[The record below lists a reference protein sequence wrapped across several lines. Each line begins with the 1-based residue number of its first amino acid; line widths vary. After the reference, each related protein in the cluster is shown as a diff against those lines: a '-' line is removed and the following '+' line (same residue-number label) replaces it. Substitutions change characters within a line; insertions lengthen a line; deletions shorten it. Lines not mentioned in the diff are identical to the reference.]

1 MYLTYRVSKISNYIN
16 VSVLRSNSWVK
27 SSFVLLVF
35 GGIARIMALIKEGF
49 VSFHFGVGSD
59 LDFFYQSILIPIF
72 LANMFGSPIAQIVIP
87 ELQRIDQEGSRVFIG
102 SFLRFLVNLLVIIV
116 PVAGLLSWMYLSQVN
131 PSKQIFENVEL
142 IAIVLFLSLIVLVQG
157 INSFLLAIAEFRKK
171 FYLTHFHSVWL
182 SIVVIFAMYF
192 FGDLVSLIWAFF
204 ISYILF
210 LLMQLVL
217 LNKEFIL
224 VKPIYFADKL
234 STKIKNNYL
243 LVVIAGGLG
252 GSAFFVDQIMAA
264 TLQKGGISALQYAFK
279 VITVFTG
286 IAAISFGNVL
296 LPVFAEYN
304 SRTNKKDMSFLLRS
318 SLKKIILMTVPFAI
332 LLFVFGE
339 LGIQWLYQRGN
350 FVASD
355 TEMVFEIFRGYT
367 LYFPLYVLYYVLIRY
382 LSSTNEYK
390 KLLYLSVF
398 SIFSNITLNL
408 VLIEFYGLSGIVYS
422 TVISSGLTLALG
434 FYFIRGSLTL
444 KI

>member
-1 MYLTYRVSKISNYIN
+1 MSYSNN
-16 VSVLRSNSWVK
+16 WVK

-87 ELQRIDQEGSRVFIG
+87 ELQRLDQEGSRIFIG

-131 PSKQIFENVEL
+131 PSKEIFENVEL
-142 IAIVLFLSLIVLVQG
+142 IVIVLFLSLIVLVQG

-182 SIVVIFAMYF
+182 SMAVIFAMYF

-224 VKPIYFADKL
+224 VKPIYSADKL

-296 LPVFAEYN
+296 LPIFAEYN

-318 SLKKIILMTVPFAI
+318 SFKKIILMTVPFAI

-355 TEMVFEIFRGYT
+355 TELVFEIFRGYT

-408 VLIEFYGLSGIVYS
+408 ALIEFYGLSGIVYS

-434 FYFIRGSLTL
+434 FYFIRGNLTL

>member
-1 MYLTYRVSKISNYIN
+1 MVSKISNYIN
-16 VSVLRSNSWVK
+16 VSVLRSNGWVK

-87 ELQRIDQEGSRVFIG
+87 ELQRLDQEGSRVFIG

-131 PSKQIFENVEL
+131 PSKEIFENVEL
-142 IAIVLFLSLIVLVQG
+142 IVIVLFLSLIVLVQG

-182 SIVVIFAMYF
+182 SMAVIFAMYF

-224 VKPIYFADKL
+224 VKPIYSADKL
-234 STKIKNNYL
+234 SNKIKNNYL

-296 LPVFAEYN
+296 LPIFAEYN

-318 SLKKIILMTVPFAI
+318 SFKKIILMTVPFAI

-355 TEMVFEIFRGYT
+355 TELVFEIFRGYT

-408 VLIEFYGLSGIVYS
+408 ALIEFYGLSGIVYS

-434 FYFIRGSLTL
+434 FYFIRGNLTL

>member
-1 MYLTYRVSKISNYIN
+1 MSVSYSNN
-16 VSVLRSNSWVK
+16 WVK

-87 ELQRIDQEGSRVFIG
+87 ELQRLDQEGSRIFIG

-131 PSKQIFENVEL
+131 PSKEIFENVEL
-142 IAIVLFLSLIVLVQG
+142 IVIVLFLSLIVLVQG

-182 SIVVIFAMYF
+182 SMAVIFAMYF

-224 VKPIYFADKL
+224 VKPIYSADKL

-296 LPVFAEYN
+296 LPIFAEYN

-318 SLKKIILMTVPFAI
+318 SFKKIILMTVPFAI

-355 TEMVFEIFRGYT
+355 TELVFEIFRGYT

-408 VLIEFYGLSGIVYS
+408 ALIEFYGLSGIVYS

-434 FYFIRGSLTL
+434 FYFIRGNLTL

>member
-1 MYLTYRVSKISNYIN
+1 MSVSYSNN
-16 VSVLRSNSWVK
+16 WVK

-87 ELQRIDQEGSRVFIG
+87 ELQRLDQEGSRIFIG

-131 PSKQIFENVEL
+131 PSKEIFENVEL
-142 IAIVLFLSLIVLVQG
+142 IVIVLFLSLIVLVQG

-182 SIVVIFAMYF
+182 SMAVIFAMYF

-224 VKPIYFADKL
+224 VKPIYSADKL
-234 STKIKNNYL
+234 SNKIKNNYL

-296 LPVFAEYN
+296 LPIFAEYN

-318 SLKKIILMTVPFAI
+318 SFKKII
-332 LLFVFGE
+332 
-339 LGIQWLYQRGN
+339 
-350 FVASD
+350 
-355 TEMVFEIFRGYT
+355 
-367 LYFPLYVLYYVLIRY
+367 
-382 LSSTNEYK
+382 
-390 KLLYLSVF
+390 
-398 SIFSNITLNL
+398 
-408 VLIEFYGLSGIVYS
+408 
-422 TVISSGLTLALG
+422 
-434 FYFIRGSLTL
+434 
-444 KI
+444 

>member
-1 MYLTYRVSKISNYIN
+1 MSVSYSNN
-16 VSVLRSNSWVK
+16 WVK

-87 ELQRIDQEGSRVFIG
+87 ELQRLDQEGSRIFIG

-131 PSKQIFENVEL
+131 PSKEIFENVEL
-142 IAIVLFLSLIVLVQG
+142 IVIVLFLSLIVLVQG

-182 SIVVIFAMYF
+182 SMAVIFAMYF

-224 VKPIYFADKL
+224 VKPIYSADKL

-296 LPVFAEYN
+296 LPIFAEYN

-318 SLKKIILMTVPFAI
+318 SFKKIILMTVPFAI

-350 FVASD
+350 FVAAD

-408 VLIEFYGLSGIVYS
+408 ALIEFYGLSGIVYS

-434 FYFIRGSLTL
+434 FYFIRGNLTL

>member
-1 MYLTYRVSKISNYIN
+1 
-16 VSVLRSNSWVK
+16 
-27 SSFVLLVF
+27 
-35 GGIARIMALIKEGF
+35 MALIKEGF

-87 ELQRIDQEGSRVFIG
+87 ELQRLDQEGSRIFIG

-131 PSKQIFENVEL
+131 PSKEIFENVEL
-142 IAIVLFLSLIVLVQG
+142 IVIVLFLSLIVLVQG

-182 SIVVIFAMYF
+182 SMAVIFAMYF

-224 VKPIYFADKL
+224 VKPIYSADKL

-296 LPVFAEYN
+296 LPIFAEYN

-318 SLKKIILMTVPFAI
+318 SFKKIILMTVPFAI

-350 FVASD
+350 FVAAD

-408 VLIEFYGLSGIVYS
+408 ALIEFYGLSGIVYS

-434 FYFIRGSLTL
+434 FYFIRGNLTL

>member
-1 MYLTYRVSKISNYIN
+1 
-16 VSVLRSNSWVK
+16 
-27 SSFVLLVF
+27 
-35 GGIARIMALIKEGF
+35 MALIKEGF

-87 ELQRIDQEGSRVFIG
+87 ELQRLDQEGSRIFIG

-131 PSKQIFENVEL
+131 PSKEIFENVEL
-142 IAIVLFLSLIVLVQG
+142 IVIVLFLSLIVLVQG

-182 SIVVIFAMYF
+182 SMAVIFAMYF

-224 VKPIYFADKL
+224 VKPIYSADKL
-234 STKIKNNYL
+234 SNKIKNNYL

-296 LPVFAEYN
+296 LPIFAEYN

-318 SLKKIILMTVPFAI
+318 SFKKIILMTVPFAI

-355 TEMVFEIFRGYT
+355 TELVFEIFRGYT

-408 VLIEFYGLSGIVYS
+408 ALIEFYGLSGIVYS

-434 FYFIRGSLTL
+434 FYFIRGNLTL

>member
-1 MYLTYRVSKISNYIN
+1 MVSKISNYIN
-16 VSVLRSNSWVK
+16 VSVLRSNGWVK

-87 ELQRIDQEGSRVFIG
+87 ELQRLDQEGSRIFIG

-131 PSKQIFENVEL
+131 PSKEIFENVEL
-142 IAIVLFLSLIVLVQG
+142 IVIVLFLSLIVLVQG

-182 SIVVIFAMYF
+182 SMAVIFAMYF

-224 VKPIYFADKL
+224 VKPIYSADKL

-296 LPVFAEYN
+296 LPIFAEYN

-318 SLKKIILMTVPFAI
+318 SFKKIILMTVPFAI

-355 TEMVFEIFRGYT
+355 TELVFEIFRGYT

-408 VLIEFYGLSGIVYS
+408 ALIEFYGLSGIVYS

-434 FYFIRGSLTL
+434 FYFIRGNLTL

>member
-1 MYLTYRVSKISNYIN
+1 
-16 VSVLRSNSWVK
+16 
-27 SSFVLLVF
+27 
-35 GGIARIMALIKEGF
+35 MALIKEGF

-87 ELQRIDQEGSRVFIG
+87 ELQRLDQEGSRIFIG

-131 PSKQIFENVEL
+131 PSKEIFENVEL
-142 IAIVLFLSLIVLVQG
+142 IVIVLFLSLIVLVQG

-182 SIVVIFAMYF
+182 SMAVIFAMYF

-224 VKPIYFADKL
+224 VKPIYSADKL

-296 LPVFAEYN
+296 LPIFAEYN

-318 SLKKIILMTVPFAI
+318 SFKKIILMTVPFAI

-355 TEMVFEIFRGYT
+355 TELVFEIFRGYT

-408 VLIEFYGLSGIVYS
+408 ALIEFYGLSGIVYS

-434 FYFIRGSLTL
+434 FYFIRGNLTL

>member
-1 MYLTYRVSKISNYIN
+1 MVSKISNYIN

-87 ELQRIDQEGSRVFIG
+87 ELQHLDQEGSRVFIG

-131 PSKQIFENVEL
+131 PSKEIFENVEL
-142 IAIVLFLSLIVLVQG
+142 IVIVLFLSLIVLVQG

-182 SIVVIFAMYF
+182 SMAVIFAMYF

-224 VKPIYFADKL
+224 VKPIYSADKL

-264 TLQKGGISALQYAFK
+264 TLQKGGISAVQYAFK

-296 LPVFAEYN
+296 LPIFVECN

-318 SLKKIILMTVPFAI
+318 SFKKIILMTVPFAI

-355 TEMVFEIFRGYT
+355 TELVFEIFRGYT
-367 LYFPLYVLYYVLIRY
+367 IYFPLYVLYYVLIRY

-408 VLIEFYGLSGIVYS
+408 ALIEFYGLSGIVYS

-434 FYFIRGSLTL
+434 FYFIRGNFTL

>member
-1 MYLTYRVSKISNYIN
+1 
-16 VSVLRSNSWVK
+16 VK

-87 ELQRIDQEGSRVFIG
+87 ELQRLDQEGSRVFIG

-131 PSKQIFENVEL
+131 PSKEIFENVEL
-142 IAIVLFLSLIVLVQG
+142 IVIVLFLSLIVLVQG

-182 SIVVIFAMYF
+182 SMAVIFAMYF

-224 VKPIYFADKL
+224 VKPIYSADKL

-296 LPVFAEYN
+296 LPIFAEYN

-318 SLKKIILMTVPFAI
+318 SFKKIILMTVPFAI

-355 TEMVFEIFRGYT
+355 TELVFEIFRGYT

-408 VLIEFYGLSGIVYS
+408 ALIEFYGLSGIVYS

-434 FYFIRGSLTL
+434 FYFIRGNLTL

>member
-1 MYLTYRVSKISNYIN
+1 
-16 VSVLRSNSWVK
+16 
-27 SSFVLLVF
+27 
-35 GGIARIMALIKEGF
+35 MALIKEGF

-87 ELQRIDQEGSRVFIG
+87 ELQRLDQEGSRIFIG

-131 PSKQIFENVEL
+131 PSKEIFENVEL
-142 IAIVLFLSLIVLVQG
+142 IVIVLFLSLIVLVQG

-182 SIVVIFAMYF
+182 SMAVIFAMYF

-224 VKPIYFADKL
+224 VKPIYSADKL
-234 STKIKNNYL
+234 SNKIKNNYL

-296 LPVFAEYN
+296 LPIFAEYN

-318 SLKKIILMTVPFAI
+318 SFKKIILMTVPFAI

-350 FVASD
+350 FVAAD

-408 VLIEFYGLSGIVYS
+408 ALIEFYGLSGIVYS

-434 FYFIRGSLTL
+434 FYFIRGNLTL

>member
-1 MYLTYRVSKISNYIN
+1 MVSKISNYIN
-16 VSVLRSNSWVK
+16 VSVLRSNGWVK

-87 ELQRIDQEGSRVFIG
+87 ELQRLDQEGSRIFIG

-131 PSKQIFENVEL
+131 PSKEIFENVEL
-142 IAIVLFLSLIVLVQG
+142 IVIVLFLSLIVLVQG

-182 SIVVIFAMYF
+182 SMAVIFAMYF

-224 VKPIYFADKL
+224 VKPIYSADKL

-296 LPVFAEYN
+296 LPIFAEYN

-318 SLKKIILMTVPFAI
+318 SFKKIILMTVPFAI

-408 VLIEFYGLSGIVYS
+408 ALIEFYGLSGIVYS

-434 FYFIRGSLTL
+434 FYFIRGNLTL

>member
-1 MYLTYRVSKISNYIN
+1 MSVSYSNN
-16 VSVLRSNSWVK
+16 WVK

-87 ELQRIDQEGSRVFIG
+87 ELQRLDQEGSRVFIG

-131 PSKQIFENVEL
+131 PSKEIFENVEL
-142 IAIVLFLSLIVLVQG
+142 IVIVLFLSLIVLVQG

-182 SIVVIFAMYF
+182 SMAVIFAMYF

-224 VKPIYFADKL
+224 VKPIYSADKL
-234 STKIKNNYL
+234 SNKIKNNYL

-296 LPVFAEYN
+296 LPIFAEYN

-318 SLKKIILMTVPFAI
+318 SFKKIILMTVPFAI

-350 FVASD
+350 FVAAD

-408 VLIEFYGLSGIVYS
+408 ALIEFYGLSGIVYS

-434 FYFIRGSLTL
+434 FYFIRGNLTL

>member
-1 MYLTYRVSKISNYIN
+1 M
-16 VSVLRSNSWVK
+16 K

-87 ELQRIDQEGSRVFIG
+87 ELQRLDQEGSRIFIG

-131 PSKQIFENVEL
+131 PSKEIFENVEL
-142 IAIVLFLSLIVLVQG
+142 IVIVLFLSLIVLVQG

-182 SIVVIFAMYF
+182 SMAVIFAMYF

-224 VKPIYFADKL
+224 VKPIYSADKL

-296 LPVFAEYN
+296 LPIFAEYN

-318 SLKKIILMTVPFAI
+318 SFKKIILMTVPFAI

-350 FVASD
+350 FVAAD

-408 VLIEFYGLSGIVYS
+408 ALIEFYGLSGIVYS

-434 FYFIRGSLTL
+434 FYFIRGNLTL

>member
-1 MYLTYRVSKISNYIN
+1 
-16 VSVLRSNSWVK
+16 
-27 SSFVLLVF
+27 
-35 GGIARIMALIKEGF
+35 MALIKEGF

-87 ELQRIDQEGSRVFIG
+87 ELQRLDQEGSRIFIG

-131 PSKQIFENVEL
+131 PSKEIFENVEL
-142 IAIVLFLSLIVLVQG
+142 IVIVLFLSLIVLVQG

-182 SIVVIFAMYF
+182 SMAVIFAMYF

-224 VKPIYFADKL
+224 VKPIYSADKL
-234 STKIKNNYL
+234 SNKIKNNYL

-296 LPVFAEYN
+296 LPIFAEYN

-318 SLKKIILMTVPFAI
+318 SFKKIILMTVPFAI

-350 FVASD
+350 FVAAD

-390 KLLYLSVF
+390 KLLHLSVF

-408 VLIEFYGLSGIVYS
+408 ALIEFYGLSGIVYS

-434 FYFIRGSLTL
+434 FYFIRGNLTL

>member
-1 MYLTYRVSKISNYIN
+1 M
-16 VSVLRSNSWVK
+16 SVLRSNSWVK
-27 SSFVLLVF
+27 SSLVLLVF

-87 ELQRIDQEGSRVFIG
+87 ELQRLDQEGSRVFIG

-157 INSFLLAIAEFRKK
+157 INSFLLATAEFRKK

-182 SIVVIFAMYF
+182 SIAVIFALYF
-192 FGDLVSLIWAFF
+192 FGDLVSMIWAFF

-217 LNKEFIL
+217 LKKEFIL
-224 VKPIYFADKL
+224 VKPIYSADKL

-252 GSAFFVDQIMAA
+252 GSVFFVDQIMAA

-318 SLKKIILMTVPFAI
+318 SLKKIILMTVPLAI

-355 TEMVFEIFRGYT
+355 TAMVFEIFRGYT
-367 LYFPLYVLYYVLIRY
+367 LYLPLYVLYYVLIRY

-408 VLIEFYGLSGIVYS
+408 VLIEFYGLAGIVYS
-422 TVISSGLTLALG
+422 TVVSSGLTLALG
-434 FYFIRGSLTL
+434 FYFIRGNLTL

>member
-1 MYLTYRVSKISNYIN
+1 MVSKISNYIN
-16 VSVLRSNSWVK
+16 VSVLRSNGWVK

-87 ELQRIDQEGSRVFIG
+87 ELQRLDQEGSRIFIG

-131 PSKQIFENVEL
+131 PSKEIFENVEL
-142 IAIVLFLSLIVLVQG
+142 IVIVLFLSLIVLVQG

-182 SIVVIFAMYF
+182 SMAVIFAMYF

-224 VKPIYFADKL
+224 VKPIYSADKL

-296 LPVFAEYN
+296 LPIFAEYN

-318 SLKKIILMTVPFAI
+318 SFKKIILMTVPFAI

-350 FVASD
+350 FVAAD

-408 VLIEFYGLSGIVYS
+408 ALIEFYGLSGIVYS

-434 FYFIRGSLTL
+434 FYFIRGNLTL

>member
-1 MYLTYRVSKISNYIN
+1 M
-16 VSVLRSNSWVK
+16 K
-27 SSFVLLVF
+27 SSLVLLVF

-87 ELQRIDQEGSRVFIG
+87 ELQRLDQEGSRVFIG

-157 INSFLLAIAEFRKK
+157 INSFLLATAEFRKK

-182 SIVVIFAMYF
+182 SIAVIFALYF
-192 FGDLVSLIWAFF
+192 FGDLVSMIWAFF

-217 LNKEFIL
+217 LKKEFIL
-224 VKPIYFADKL
+224 VKPIYSADKL

-252 GSAFFVDQIMAA
+252 GSVFFVDQIMAA

-318 SLKKIILMTVPFAI
+318 SLKKIILMTVPLAI

-355 TEMVFEIFRGYT
+355 TAMVFEIFRGYT
-367 LYFPLYVLYYVLIRY
+367 LYLPLYVLYYVLIRY

-408 VLIEFYGLSGIVYS
+408 VLIEFYGLAGIVYS
-422 TVISSGLTLALG
+422 TVVSSGLTLALG
-434 FYFIRGSLTL
+434 FYFIRGNLTL

>member
-1 MYLTYRVSKISNYIN
+1 
-16 VSVLRSNSWVK
+16 
-27 SSFVLLVF
+27 
-35 GGIARIMALIKEGF
+35 
-49 VSFHFGVGSD
+49 
-59 LDFFYQSILIPIF
+59 
-72 LANMFGSPIAQIVIP
+72 
-87 ELQRIDQEGSRVFIG
+87 
-102 SFLRFLVNLLVIIV
+102 
-116 PVAGLLSWMYLSQVN
+116 
-131 PSKQIFENVEL
+131 
-142 IAIVLFLSLIVLVQG
+142 
-157 INSFLLAIAEFRKK
+157 
-171 FYLTHFHSVWL
+171 
-182 SIVVIFAMYF
+182 
-192 FGDLVSLIWAFF
+192 
-204 ISYILF
+204 
-210 LLMQLVL
+210 MQLVL

-224 VKPIYFADKL
+224 VKPIYSADKL
-234 STKIKNNYL
+234 SNKIKNKYL

-296 LPVFAEYN
+296 LPIFAEYN

-318 SLKKIILMTVPFAI
+318 SFKKIILMTVPFAI

-355 TEMVFEIFRGYT
+355 TELVFEIFRGYT

-408 VLIEFYGLSGIVYS
+408 ALIEFYGLSGIVYS

-434 FYFIRGSLTL
+434 FYFIRGNLTL